1 MKKVLKKI
9 IYYILLTIAFLIL
22 PFSIRNVYLSILIKE
37 SFINIL
43 IQIVSSLFIFSYPFF
58 LALVLRHNI
67 KYNKWLFIDDI
78 DEEDDIHEK
87 RRVSRNNKK

>member
-43 IQIVSSLFIFSYPFF
+43 IQIVSSLFIFLYPFF